1 VFLTSWMLERTGLCR
16 LPTGM
21 SWRGVSLVA
30 QLAGIGFTMSIF
42 IATLAFSRRDAMDA
56 AKLGVLLGSCVA
68 RCAGLGLCLYAS
80 RQRPADVDVG
90 GKNG

>member
-1 VFLTSWMLERTGLCR
+1 MLERTGLCR

-42 IATLAFSRRDAMDA
+42 IATLAFAEQGTMDA
-56 AKLGVLLGSCVA
+56 A
-68 RCAGLGLCLYAS
+68 
-80 RQRPADVDVG
+80 
-90 GKNG
+90 

>member
-1 VFLTSWMLERTGLCR
+1 
-16 LPTGM
+16 M

-42 IATLAFSRRDAMDA
+42 IATLAFSGRGAMDA

-68 RCAGLGLCLYAS
+68 GCAGLGWGLYAS
-80 RQRPADVDVG
+80 RQTSSDVDAG